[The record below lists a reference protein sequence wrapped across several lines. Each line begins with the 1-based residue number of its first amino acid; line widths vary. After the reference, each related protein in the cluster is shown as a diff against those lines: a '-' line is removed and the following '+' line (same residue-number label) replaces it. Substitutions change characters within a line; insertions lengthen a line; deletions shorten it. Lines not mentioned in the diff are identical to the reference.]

1 VTDQSKQT
9 LMTLQRLLDAKH
21 TETWPSLVAAFS
33 LGRLEGLS
41 EMAAL
46 GQDKM
51 ESVMEEIHGDRV
63 RAEKAA

>member
-1 VTDQSKQT
+1 MTDQSKQT

-41 EMAAL
+41 EMAAV
-46 GQDKM
+46 GQERMKDLM
-51 ESVMEEIHGDRV
+51 D
-63 RAEKAA
+63 KAA